1 MANKLRTL
9 LGDVLTAKEKRS
21 IYSSFDV
28 IGDIVIMK
36 IPDSLLYKKYAIG
49 KRLLDNLKSAKSVFL
64 QTSAIEGVY
73 RLRKLELLA
82 GTNRTV
88 TEHHE
93 HGCRFKV
100 DVRKVY
106 FSPRLS
112 TERLRIAEKV
122 QDNEIVTNMF
132 AGVGT
137 FSILIAKQNPRSVV
151 FNIDSNARAS
161 LLCLV
166 NAKLNR
172 VQDRV
177 FPFCGDAKHIA
188 STILSGISNRVL
200 MPLPERA
207 KEFVGSA
214 ITCLKQQGGTIHY
227 FAHVGGHNKKDAINE
242 GILNTTNAFKDYNH
256 VIAGTRV
263 VREVG
268 PRLYQIVSD
277 VSVCR
282 RQCPKTI

>member
-112 TERLRIAEKV
+112 TERLRIAGKV

>member
-9 LGDVLTAKEKRS
+9 LGDVLTADERRS
-21 IYSSFDV
+21 VYSSFDV

-36 IPDSLLYKKYAIG
+36 IPDSLLSKKYAIG
-49 KRLLDNLKSAKSVFL
+49 NRLLENLNSANSVFL
-64 QTSAIEGVY
+64 QTSAIEGDY
-73 RLRKLELLA
+73 RLRKLELIA

-100 DVRKVY
+100 DVSKVY

-122 QDNEIVTNMF
+122 EDNEIVTNMF

-151 FNIDSNARAS
+151 FDIDSNARAS

-177 FPFCGDAKHIA
+177 FPFCGDAKYIA
-188 STILSGISNRVL
+188 SKILSGVSNRVL

-214 ITCLKQQGGTIHY
+214 IACLKQQGGTIHY

-282 RQCPKTI
+282 R

>member
-9 LGDVLTAKEKRS
+9 LGDVLTADERRS
-21 IYSSFDV
+21 VYSSFDA

-49 KRLLDNLKSAKSVFL
+49 NRLLENLNSANSVFL
-64 QTSAIEGVY
+64 QTSAIEGDY

-100 DVRKVY
+100 DVSKVY

-122 QDNEIVTNMF
+122 RDNEIVTNMF

-177 FPFCGDAKHIA
+177 FPFCGDAKYIA
-188 STILSGISNRVL
+188 SKILSGVSNRVL

-214 ITCLKQQGGTIHY
+214 IACLKQQGGTIHY
-227 FAHVGGHNKKDAINE
+227 FAHVGSQNKKDAINE

-256 VIAGTRV
+256 LIAGTRV

-282 RQCPKTI
+282 R

>member
-9 LGDVLTAKEKRS
+9 LGDVLTADERRS
-21 IYSSFDV
+21 VYSSFDA

-49 KRLLDNLKSAKSVFL
+49 NRLLENLNSAKSVFL
-64 QTSAIEGVY
+64 QTSAIEGDY

-100 DVRKVY
+100 DVSKVY

-122 QDNEIVTNMF
+122 GDNEIVTNMF

-177 FPFCGDAKHIA
+177 FPFCGDAKYIA
-188 STILSGISNRVL
+188 SKILSGVSNRVL

-214 ITCLKQQGGTIHY
+214 IACLKQQGGTIHY
-227 FAHVGGHNKKDAINE
+227 FAHVGSQNKKDAINE

-256 VIAGTRV
+256 LIAGTRV

-282 RQCPKTI
+282 R

>member
-9 LGDVLTAKEKRS
+9 LGDVLTADERRS
-21 IYSSFDV
+21 VYSSFDA

-49 KRLLDNLKSAKSVFL
+49 NRLLENLNSANSVFL
-64 QTSAIEGVY
+64 QTSAIEGDY

-93 HGCRFKV
+93 HGCRFRV
-100 DVRKVY
+100 DVSKVY

-112 TERLRIAEKV
+112 TERLRIAEKI

-137 FSILIAKQNPRSVV
+137 FSILIAKQNPRSMV
-151 FNIDSNARAS
+151 FSIDSNARAS

-177 FPFCGDAKHIA
+177 FPFCGDAKYIESSFDA
-188 STILSGISNRVL
+188 SPRKSQGVCWFSNC
-200 MPLPERA
+200 MP
-207 KEFVGSA
+207 
-214 ITCLKQQGGTIHY
+214 
-227 FAHVGGHNKKDAINE
+227 
-242 GILNTTNAFKDYNH
+242 
-256 VIAGTRV
+256 
-263 VREVG
+263 
-268 PRLYQIVSD
+268 
-277 VSVCR
+277 
-282 RQCPKTI
+282 

>member
-9 LGDVLTAKEKRS
+9 LGDVLTADERRS
-21 IYSSFDV
+21 VYSSFDV

-49 KRLLDNLKSAKSVFL
+49 NRLLENLNSAKSVFL
-64 QTSAIEGVY
+64 QTSAIEGDY

-100 DVRKVY
+100 DVSKVY

-151 FNIDSNARAS
+151 FDIDSNARAS

-177 FPFCGDAKHIA
+177 FPFCGDAKYIA
-188 STILSGISNRVL
+188 SKILFGVSNRVL

-214 ITCLKQQGGTIHY
+214 IACLKQQGGTIHY

-282 RQCPKTI
+282 R

>member
-9 LGDVLTAKEKRS
+9 LGDVLTADERRS
-21 IYSSFDV
+21 VYSSFDA

-49 KRLLDNLKSAKSVFL
+49 NRLLENLNSANSVFL
-64 QTSAIEGVY
+64 QTSAIEGDY

-93 HGCRFKV
+93 HGCRFRV
-100 DVRKVY
+100 DVSKVY

-112 TERLRIAEKV
+112 TERLRIAEKI

-137 FSILIAKQNPRSVV
+137 FSILIAKQNPRSMV
-151 FNIDSNARAS
+151 FSIDSNARAS

-177 FPFCGDAKHIA
+177 LPFCGDAKYIA
-188 STILSGISNRVL
+188 SKILSGISNRVL

-214 ITCLKQQGGTIHY
+214 IACLKQQGGTIHY

-242 GILNTTNAFKDYNH
+242 GILNTANAFKDYNH

-282 RQCPKTI
+282 R

>member
-9 LGDVLTAKEKRS
+9 LGDILTADERRS
-21 IYSSFDV
+21 VYSSFDV

-49 KRLLDNLKSAKSVFL
+49 NRLLENLNSAKSVFL
-64 QTSAIEGVY
+64 QTSAIEGDY

-100 DVRKVY
+100 DVSKVY

-122 QDNEIVTNMF
+122 GDNEIVTNMF

-177 FPFCGDAKHIA
+177 FPFCGDAKYIA
-188 STILSGISNRVL
+188 SKILSGVSNRVL

-214 ITCLKQQGGTIHY
+214 IACLKQQGGTIHY
-227 FAHVGGHNKKDAINE
+227 FAHVGSQNKKDAINE

-256 VIAGTRV
+256 LIAGTRV

-282 RQCPKTI
+282 R

>member
-9 LGDVLTAKEKRS
+9 LGDVPTADERRS
-21 IYSSFDV
+21 VYSSFDA

-49 KRLLDNLKSAKSVFL
+49 NRLLENLNSANSVFL
-64 QTSAIEGVY
+64 QTSAIEGDY

-100 DVRKVY
+100 DVSKVY

-122 QDNEIVTNMF
+122 RDNEIVTNMF

-177 FPFCGDAKHIA
+177 FPFCGDAKYIA
-188 STILSGISNRVL
+188 SKILSGVSNRVL

-214 ITCLKQQGGTIHY
+214 IACLKQQGGTIHY
-227 FAHVGGHNKKDAINE
+227 FAHVGSQNKKDAINE

-256 VIAGTRV
+256 LIAGTRV

-282 RQCPKTI
+282 R

>member
-9 LGDVLTAKEKRS
+9 LGDVLTADERRS
-21 IYSSFDV
+21 VYSSFDV

-36 IPDSLLYKKYAIG
+36 IPDSLLSKKYAIG
-49 KRLLDNLKSAKSVFL
+49 NRLLENLNSANSVFL
-64 QTSAIEGVY
+64 QTSAIEGDY

-100 DVRKVY
+100 DVSKVY

-122 QDNEIVTNMF
+122 EDNEIVTNMF

-151 FNIDSNARAS
+151 FNIDSNAMAS

-177 FPFCGDAKHIA
+177 FPFCGDAKFIA
-188 STILSGISNRVL
+188 SKILSGVSNRVL

-214 ITCLKQQGGTIHY
+214 IACLKQQGGTIHY

-282 RQCPKTI
+282 R

>member
-93 HGCRFKV
+93 HGCRFRV

-214 ITCLKQQGGTIHY
+214 IACLKQQGGTIHY

-282 RQCPKTI
+282 R

>member
-9 LGDVLTAKEKRS
+9 LGDVLTADERRS
-21 IYSSFDV
+21 VYSSFDA

-49 KRLLDNLKSAKSVFL
+49 NRLLENLNSANSVFL
-64 QTSAIEGVY
+64 QTSAIEGDY

-93 HGCRFKV
+93 HGCRFRV
-100 DVRKVY
+100 DVSKVY

-112 TERLRIAEKV
+112 TERLRIAEKI

-137 FSILIAKQNPRSVV
+137 FSILIAKQNPRSMV
-151 FNIDSNARAS
+151 FSIDSNARAS

-177 FPFCGDAKHIA
+177 FPFCGDAKYIA
-188 STILSGISNRVL
+188 SKILSGISNRVL

-214 ITCLKQQGGTIHY
+214 IACLKQQGGTIHY

-242 GILNTTNAFKDYNH
+242 GILNTANAFKDYNH

-282 RQCPKTI
+282 R

>member
-9 LGDVLTAKEKRS
+9 LGDVLTADERRS
-21 IYSSFDV
+21 VYSSFDA

-49 KRLLDNLKSAKSVFL
+49 NRLLENLNSANSVFL
-64 QTSAIEGVY
+64 QTSAIEGDY

-93 HGCRFKV
+93 HGCRFRV
-100 DVRKVY
+100 DVSKVY

-112 TERLRIAEKV
+112 TERLRIAEKI

-137 FSILIAKQNPRSVV
+137 FSILIAKQNPRSMV
-151 FNIDSNARAS
+151 FSIDSNARAS

-177 FPFCGDAKHIA
+177 FPFCGDAKYIA
-188 STILSGISNRVL
+188 SKILSGISNRVL

-214 ITCLKQQGGTIHY
+214 IACLKQQGGTIHY

-242 GILNTTNAFKDYNH
+242 GILNTANAFKDYNH

-282 RQCPKTI
+282 RQSPKTI